1 VPDDSLTHAELRT
14 RTMRGLRWVVVARP
28 IGEVLLVG
36 SMVVLAHLISP
47 AEFGRYAI
55 AAIAGSIAVIPLAGV
70 SAALVQRPSA
80 SREHLQAGFALA
92 LLIGLALVAITLVA
106 ASLIVVPL
114 YGARTAEFVRLASP
128 LCFIAAAGAVPS
140 ARLQRR
146 LAIKRFSIIELS
158 STLVRVS
165 ATVGMAL
172 AGLNGFSLVLGWLAG
187 ELVELGLLWASAP
200 APAPRLRRAPTKELL
215 SFGAPASFA
224 AASWFGF
231 RNCDY
236 AIIGARLGALP
247 TGLYF
252 RAYTLGVEYQKKVS
266 SVMNTVG
273 FPALSRTQ
281 NREEME
287 ALRVWM
293 VRTLTLVLFPL
304 LALLAIEAPVLVPWL
319 FGHRWAPAVV
329 PTQIL
334 AVGGASTLVIDTAG
348 ASLMASGRAR
358 AVMGFGWGHFC
369 VYAVAV
375 FLVAP
380 FGITAVAVAAATVHT
395 LFLLVAYVLMLHGP
409 GEQPLRCLW
418 HDIMPALVSCVAP
431 VALALPA
438 SVVLRNAD
446 VAAVPYV
453 AVVSL
458 IGITAYLVTLRVGFP
473 SSLDSLRRFARQ
485 LLPHLHRPRLTRR
498 LATVDTP

>member
-1 VPDDSLTHAELRT
+1 MHDDALTHDELRT
-14 RTMRGLRWVVVARP
+14 RTMRGLRWVVIARP
-28 IGEVLLVG
+28 LGEVLLLG

-47 AEFGRYAI
+47 AEFGRFAVS
-55 AAIAGSIAVIPLAGV
+55 AIAGSVAVIPLAGV
-70 SAALVQRPSA
+70 SAALVQRPSV

-92 LLIGLALVAITLVA
+92 LLIGLALVALTLIA
-106 ASLIVVPL
+106 ASVVVVPL
-114 YGARTAEFVRLASP
+114 YGARTAEFVRLVSP
-128 LCFIAAAGAVPS
+128 LCFIAAAGAVP
-140 ARLQRR
+140 AAQLQRR
-146 LAIKRFSIIELS
+146 LAIKRFSIIELI

-172 AGLNGFSLVLGWLAG
+172 AGLNGFSLVLGWLVG
-187 ELVELGLLWASAP
+187 ELVELVLLWACAP
-200 APAPRLRRAPTKELL
+200 APAPLLRREPTRELL

-236 AIIGARLGALP
+236 AIIGARLGAVP

-281 NREEME
+281 NREEAE

-304 LALLAIEAPVLVPWL
+304 LVLLAIEAPVLVPWL
-319 FGHRWAPAVV
+319 FGQRWAPAVA

-348 ASLMASGRAR
+348 AALMASGRSR

-369 VYAVAV
+369 AYATAV

-380 FGITAVAVAAATVHT
+380 LGITAIAIAAAAVHT
-395 LFLLVAYVLMLHGP
+395 LFLLVAYVLMLHGS
-409 GEQPLRCLW
+409 GEQPLRSLW
-418 HDIMPALVSCVAP
+418 RDVMPAVVSCVAP
-431 VALALPA
+431 VALALPL
-438 SVVLRNAD
+438 SVALRHQH

-453 AVVSL
+453 AAVSL
-458 IGITAYLVTLRVGFP
+458 VGLGAYLLALRVGFP
-473 SSLDSLRRFARQ
+473 TSLESLRRFAGQ
-485 LLPHLHRPRLTRR
+485 LLPRVRRARLTRR
-498 LATVDTP
+498 LATVDAP